1 VETVIYLDTHV
12 LVWLYEK
19 RLDLF
24 TSRAKQL
31 IDTEPLFL
39 SPMVILEM
47 DYLHESK
54 RIVVSS
60 RRILGYLQKKL
71 GLTICNKPFPEIINS
86 ARVLSWTRDPFDRL
100 IVGHARLDENRLLSK
115 DEQIR
120 QHYRHAVW

>member
-1 VETVIYLDTHV
+1 VIYLDTRV

-31 IDTEPLFL
+31 IDTERLFM

-60 RRILGYLQKKL
+60 RRILSYLQKKL
-71 GLTICNKPFPEIINS
+71 GLTHL
-86 ARVLSWTRDPFDRL
+86 R
-100 IVGHARLDENRLLSK
+100 
-115 DEQIR
+115 
-120 QHYRHAVW
+120 

>member
-24 TSRAKQL
+24 TSRAKGL

-39 SPMVILEM
+39 SPIVIREM

-54 RIVVSS
+54 RILVSS
-60 RRILGYLQKKL
+60 RRILSYLQKKL
-71 GLTICNKPFPEIINS
+71 GLTICDKPFPEIINS
-86 ARVLSWTRDPFDRL
+86 ARGLSWTRDPFDRV
-100 IVGHARLDENRLLSK
+100 IVGHARLHENRLLTK

-120 QHYRHAVW
+120 KHYRHAVW